1 MKLEVRN
8 TAFSYDGVNR
18 IFENITFSIKKGN
31 VFCILGPNAAGK
43 STLLKCIIR
52 FLRLTEG
59 TILLDGEDINS
70 LSGREIAKKVGYIP
84 QTHNPTFPFSVEEVV
99 LMGRSPHLGLL
110 SSPSKKDMQIVDE
123 SLKSIGISHLR
134 DKSYT
139 EISGGEKQLVF
150 FARVLAQQPDVL
162 LLDEPTAHLD
172 FGNQICVLEWI
183 EKLAKSGISIVM
195 TSHFPDHTFLAS
207 TAVAIMKDG
216 MFIDVGTADYV
227 VTEANLKKTYGV
239 DVRVMY
245 MGNGVDRKVCIP
257 LKKGNG
263 NSDS

>member
-8 TAFSYDGVNR
+8 TTFSYDGEKM
-18 IFENITFSIKKGN
+18 IFENISFSIKKGD
-31 VFCILGPNAAGK
+31 VFCILGPNATGK
-43 STLLKCIIR
+43 STLLKCIIK
-52 FLRLTEG
+52 FLKLKEG
-59 TILLDGEDINS
+59 AILLDGKDINS
-70 LSGREIAKKVGYIP
+70 LSGREIAKKMGYIP
-84 QTHNPTFPFSVEEVV
+84 QAHNPTFPFSVEEVV

-123 SLKSIGISHLR
+123 ALKSIGISHLR

-172 FGNQICVLEWI
+172 FGNQISILEWI
-183 EKLAKSGISIVM
+183 EKLAKSGISIIM

-207 TAVAIMKDG
+207 TEVAIMKDG
-216 MFIDVGTADYV
+216 MFIDVGTADDV
-227 VTEANLKKTYGV
+227 VTEENLKKTYGV
-239 DVRVMY
+239 DVRVVY
-245 MGNGVDRKVCIP
+245 MGDGVDRKVCVP
-257 LKKGNG
+257 VKKDNG
-263 NSDS
+263 NADI